1 MKNPFPTSSQPTAP
15 LTLNNAEYITVQTL
29 RRNGHLTRTTIA
41 NMTSYS
47 ASKLTKVTTDLIDDE
62 IIVEVDEGGYTGGR
76 RAKELFFNPSFG
88 YFVAMV
94 INLNKLEI
102 AIVDFSETVRSR
114 QMLSL
119 QPSTQPGEVLSQ
131 ILTKITTRLNR
142 LDIPIERVYGV
153 GVTLPGAV
161 NRTDGI
167 LYDTPILPGWGGYQI
182 GSFIREN
189 FPYAIVRIER
199 DTHAMAFAELRRG
212 QGKLHKNFIY
222 VHIGHTISAGLIID
236 GKIYYGAN
244 GRAGDI
250 GNLSVEADGQIVKL
264 YDLTLQTDSIQTNM
278 NYLEDLSVA
287 AQEGNTEAQA
297 FIETIAL
304 QVGNALSTL
313 VTLIDPEIIL
323 IGGLAQQW
331 GHLFLAPI
339 RRHILKLSQSSSTQH
354 LQVDIAPLGNEAT
367 VTGIVALTAE
377 QVFVAEP

>member
-1 MKNPFPTSSQPTAP
+1 MKNPFLSSSQPTAP
-15 LTLNNAEYITVQTL
+15 LPLDYAKYITVQTL
-29 RRNGHLTRTTIA
+29 RQSGRLTRTTIA
-41 NMTSYS
+41 GLTNYS
-47 ASKLTKVTTDLIDDE
+47 ASKLTKVTTDLISDE
-62 IIVEVDEGGYTGGR
+62 IIIEVDEGGYTGGR

-88 YFVAMV
+88 YFVAIV
-94 INLNKLEI
+94 ISLNKLEI
-102 AIVDFSETVRSR
+102 AIIDFSETIRSR

-119 QPSTQPGEVLSQ
+119 QSSTQPGD
-131 ILTKITTRLNR
+131 ILAKIITKVTTRLNR
-142 LDIPIERVYGV
+142 LNIPIERVYGV

-167 LYDTPILPGWGGYQI
+167 LYDTPVLPGWGGYQI

-189 FPYAIVRIER
+189 FPYAIVQIER

-212 QGKLHKNFIY
+212 QGKLHNNFIY

-250 GNLSVEADGQIVKL
+250 GNLLVEADGQIVKL
-264 YDLTLQTDSIQTNM
+264 YDVPMQTNSPQTDM

-287 AQEGNTEAQA
+287 AQEGDTNAQA

-304 QVGNALSTL
+304 QVGQALSTL
-313 VTLIDPEIIL
+313 VTLIDPEVIL

-377 QVFVAEP
+377 QVFVAE